1 MKRPIYILLAAL
13 ALLTGGCRNAP
24 QWKVAEGAVWHT
36 TYRIVYDAPEA
47 LDDSIQ
53 AVLRQV
59 EMSLSP
65 FARDS
70 RISRINRGETDS
82 VDADI
87 AAVFA
92 VAQQV
97 NRLSH
102 GRFDPTVAPLVD
114 LWGFGTDMRSRAL
127 AESDTAA
134 FAVTDGQIAQTLRAV
149 GIDSCAIADGRI
161 RRKSDGTTFN
171 FSAVTKGY
179 GCDRI
184 AAMLARNG
192 SKNHMVEIGGEI
204 ALGGHNPQGE
214 PWRIQID
221 APVESEAPVHQR
233 LSTVALEGPAG
244 IATSG
249 NYRNFHT
256 SARYGRF
263 GHTIDPQTG
272 RPVRTD
278 VVSATVVAPTTA
290 QADAWA
296 TACMASEADS
306 AIARMKGVE
315 GLRYLLVVAKDDSL
329 TTVSTL

>member
-1 MKRPIYILLAAL
+1 M
-13 ALLTGGCRNAP
+13 
-24 QWKVAEGAVWHT
+24 
-36 TYRIVYDAPEA
+36 
-47 LDDSIQ
+47 
-53 AVLRQV
+53 
-59 EMSLSP
+59 
-65 FARDS
+65 
-70 RISRINRGETDS
+70 
-82 VDADI
+82 
-87 AAVFA
+87 
-92 VAQQV
+92 
-97 NRLSH
+97 
-102 GRFDPTVAPLVD
+102 
-114 LWGFGTDMRSRAL
+114 
-127 AESDTAA
+127 
-134 FAVTDGQIAQTLRAV
+134 
-149 GIDSCAIADGRI
+149 
-161 RRKSDGTTFN
+161 
-171 FSAVTKGY
+171 TKGY

-306 AIARMKGVE
+306 AIARRKGVE
-315 GLRYLLVVAKDDSL
+315 GLRYLLVVSKGDSL

>member
-1 MKRPIYILLAAL
+1 MKRFTYILLAAL
-13 ALLTGGCRNAP
+13 ALLSGGCRKAP
-24 QWKVAEGAVWHT
+24 QWRVAEGSVWHT
-36 TYRIVYDAPEA
+36 TYRIVYDAPEP

-53 AVLRQV
+53 AVFRQV

-87 AAVFA
+87 EAVFA
-92 VAQQV
+92 IAQQV

-114 LWGFGTDMRSRAL
+114 LWGFGTDSLSRAR
-127 AESDTAA
+127 AESDSAA
-134 FAVTDGQIAQTLRAV
+134 FAVSDLRIAQALRAV
-149 GIDSCAIADGRI
+149 GIDSCAIADGRMH
-161 RRKSDGTTFN
+161 RKSDATTFN

-192 SKNHMVEIGGEI
+192 SKNHMVEVGGEI

-221 APVESEAPVHQR
+221 APVESQAPVHQR

-263 GHTIDPQTG
+263 GHTIDPRTG

-278 VVSATVVAPTTA
+278 VVSATIVAPTTA

-306 AIARMKGVE
+306 AVARMKGIG
-315 GLRYLLVVAKDDSL
+315 GLRYLLVVVRGDSL